1 MFLLWSQILLYSDR
15 NIELYTRLFGKMLIR
30 CVEKLSLLSKV
41 ISSTFSFFAILIV
54 TLLDMRCL
62 SLTPNSIK
70 EHLSELRTITF
81 YRSGWAK

>member
-1 MFLLWSQILLYSDR
+1 MRGEVKFIIKSDFQ
-15 NIELYTRLFGKMLIR
+15 YF
-30 CVEKLSLLSKV
+30 
-41 ISSTFSFFAILIV
+41 FFFAILIV

-81 YRSGWAK
+81 LQK